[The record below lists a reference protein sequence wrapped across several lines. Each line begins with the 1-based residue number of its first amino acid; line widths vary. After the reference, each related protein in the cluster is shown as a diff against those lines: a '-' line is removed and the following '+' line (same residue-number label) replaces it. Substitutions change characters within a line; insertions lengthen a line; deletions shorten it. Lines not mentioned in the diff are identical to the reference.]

1 MQKRAE
7 SMWIVTGEIENI
19 EVILWRKK

>member
-1 MQKRAE
+1 
-7 SMWIVTGEIENI
+7 MWIVTGEIENI